1 MRWNDDSMDTMD
13 MYRLFENKDIGKASE
28 AELTNNLS
36 EKERAKWVKNR
47 LHFKYYYAHQVLL
60 TANIHIFI

>member
-47 LHFKYYYAHQVLL
+47 LHFKYY
-60 TANIHIFI
+60 